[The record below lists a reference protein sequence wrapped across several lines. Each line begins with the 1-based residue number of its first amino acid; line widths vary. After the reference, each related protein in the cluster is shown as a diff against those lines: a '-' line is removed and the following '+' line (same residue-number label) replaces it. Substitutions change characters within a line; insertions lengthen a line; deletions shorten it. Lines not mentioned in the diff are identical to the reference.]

1 MKKYF
6 PQGEESTNVSGTGKF
21 IFKVATYLV
30 MKTTFRHIAM
40 VPICYL
46 EFLSWGFV
54 SFFNYKSKT
63 LVVKFSNSTEGIQ

>member
-21 IFKVATYLV
+21 IFKAATYLV

-46 EFLSWGFV
+46 EFLS
-54 SFFNYKSKT
+54 
-63 LVVKFSNSTEGIQ
+63 